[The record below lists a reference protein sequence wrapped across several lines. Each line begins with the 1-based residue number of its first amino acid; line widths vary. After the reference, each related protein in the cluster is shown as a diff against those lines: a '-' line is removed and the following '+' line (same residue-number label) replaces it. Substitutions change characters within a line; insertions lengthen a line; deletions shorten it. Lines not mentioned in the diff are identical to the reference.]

1 MQKKIPKKRPET
13 YIFRTS
19 SPRPL
24 FWQSLGKSVFSILHD
39 LSSSLQQTALKNAL
53 ETLFNLLKHSFEVRF
68 NINIHR
74 VPSGRRYTFAF
85 LSFAEEGKAT

>member
-1 MQKKIPKKRPET
+1 MPNFGVNLGRCERKVQKKFQKKKNPKRPET

-39 LSSSLQQTALKNAL
+39 LSWSLEQTALNTSS
-53 ETLFNLLKHSFEVRF
+53 EMVHVVEIDQFMEF
-68 NINIHR
+68 
-74 VPSGRRYTFAF
+74 
-85 LSFAEEGKAT
+85 